1 MTQTEIQLTLNN
13 LVAKLRSCNKKVRW
27 SIGYTKQGDPTVR
40 EFDASYEDGPLAA
53 ASVEEKMN
61 LLLKDNQIDYI
72 RVDMGN
78 SRVRSKD
85 YVEFTLRDGQQ
96 LGGVAPYRN
105 DMEIYPSD
113 TRDIRNA
120 KAAFSQMHGSA
131 PFGNVNAMLGLLGF
145 DIGLNGAD
153 DNSPIGGLGAILAV
167 RDGNIRQQYEM
178 KEQSRLLDVAHKDA
192 EQLRGEIA
200 SLKSEIADKDKTIDK
215 LRRKLERSEE
225 MVDELEKMKPENSL
239 GGVALKALG
248 QSILTGVVKSNTGL
262 ISALSGIPKPALDA
276 AMASQGADDA
286 QPQGGQADD
295 DDDTEVEVEGES
307 PRSTQLGQ
315 IEAWCLSLTDD
326 EFNQF
331 LAIMNVFMLNKS
343 SMTSL
348 YNQWRAATAQARQA
362 QPQPQAGPAPD
373 AQGLKLR

>member
-85 YVEFTLRDGQQ
+85 YVEFSIRDGQQ

-167 RDGNIRQQYEM
+167 RDGNIRQQFEM
-178 KEQSRLLDVAHKDA
+178 KEQTRLLDVAHKDA

-200 SLKSEIADKDKTIDK
+200 SLKSEMADKDKTIDR

-225 MVDELEKMKPENSL
+225 LVDELEKMKPENSL

-276 AMASQGADDA
+276 AMASQGAED
-286 QPQGGQADD
+286 GQAQDAPTDD
-295 DDDTEVEVEGES
+295 DIGVEVESEN
-307 PRSTQLGQ
+307 PRAPQLGQ
-315 IEAWCLSLTDD
+315 IEAWCNSLTDD
-326 EFNQF
+326 EFNRF
-331 LAIMNVFMLNKS
+331 LAIMNVFMLNKA
-343 SMTSL
+343 SMASL
-348 YNQWRAATAQARQA
+348 YNQWRAATAQAQQPQA
-362 QPQPQAGPAPD
+362 QPAPD
-373 AQGLKLR
+373 SKGFKLR